1 MKNVFLP
8 KMLKDIDT
16 VGFFG
21 LGKSNQAVMRLLPKD
36 VRVILRSE
44 GTVKKEDIP
53 RGIKPIAIYEGAD
66 AFRHFDEQILFL
78 SPSVRRERAE
88 FDEARLRGVQFSSD
102 FELFLSENSSPL
114 FAISGSDGKSTTA
127 SLTAMLL
134 SGGRRKFAPMG
145 NIGLP
150 FCRSLPNR
158 ADRITV
164 AELSSFQLRYTS
176 PRAKRAVVTNITPN
190 HLNWHAD
197 FEEYKNTKISLLDG
211 AEEKVIFADDSH
223 LFEYSRGKSL
233 FGAVSVKMNYKE
245 LKERLTSA
253 NYFTI
258 QDGYLAKN
266 GDKLLP
272 LSHVRLVGEHN
283 VKNLLTAIAMTDGY
297 ATREKIVE
305 VAAGFGGLSH
315 RCELIGEFCGIKFIN
330 SSIDTTPSRTET
342 TLNSLG
348 ENLIV
353 ILGGRSK
360 GCDYTNLKNS
370 LSAHAKLAII
380 TGENREEIKSD
391 IKGGVDI
398 AVTDDFEEAI
408 IYAASVAKAGDTV
421 LLSPASVSYDSFKSF
436 EERGEKFKEIIFDF
450 YKNR

>member
-8 KMLKDIDT
+8 RMLKDIDM

-44 GTVKKEDIP
+44 GAIKKEDIP
-53 RGIKPIAIYEGAD
+53 RGIKPFAIYEGAD

-78 SPSVRRERAE
+78 SPSVRRERCE

-114 FAISGSDGKSTTA
+114 FAISGSDGKSTT
-127 SLTAMLL
+127 TAITALLL
-134 SGGRRKFAPMG
+134 SDKRKRISPIG
-145 NIGLP
+145 NIGVP
-150 FCRSLPNR
+150 FSEALSNKKRKISVL
-158 ADRITV
+158 
-164 AELSSFQLRYTS
+164 ELSSFQLRYSTPKS
-176 PRAKRAVVTNITPN
+176 KRAAITNITPN

-197 FEEYKNTKISLLDG
+197 FEEYKNTKISLLES
-211 AEEKVIFADDSH
+211 AEEKVIFADDPH
-223 LFEYSRGKSL
+223 LFEYARGKSL
-233 FGAVSVKMNYKE
+233 FGAVSLKMRYNE
-245 LKERLTSA
+245 LKERLISA

-258 QDGYLAKN
+258 QDGFLAKN
-266 GDKLLP
+266 GDKLL
-272 LSHVRLVGEHN
+272 SWAHVRLAGEHN
-283 VKNLLTAIAMTDGY
+283 LKNLLTAIAMADGY

-305 VAAGFGGLSH
+305 VAASFGGLSH
-315 RCELIGEFCGIKFIN
+315 RCELIGEFRGIKFIN
-330 SSIDTTPSRTET
+330 SSIDTSPTRTET

-360 GCDYTNLKNS
+360 GCDYTNLKNA

-380 TGENREEIKSD
+380 TGENREQIKSD
-391 IKGGVDI
+391 IKGVLDI
-398 AVTDDFEEAI
+398 AVIDDFEEAI

-421 LLSPASVSYDSFKSF
+421 ILSPASVSYDSFKSF

-450 YKNR
+450 YRNR